1 MKICNIGVSLGKD
14 STKTG
19 SELVL
24 EETNCI
30 PASLYK
36 NLLLK
41 SRLLD
46 EVKRILGSSSDTNDN
61 CSKQG
66 QGPR

>member
-1 MKICNIGVSLGKD
+1 MLKEYLGKD
-14 STKTG
+14 STKTA

-24 EETNCI
+24 EETTCI

-46 EVKRILGSSSDTNDN
+46 EIKHILGNNLETKDN

-66 QGPR
+66 